1 MCLTSPFAPTP
12 PQRTGYICLLEQ
24 FSFCIEQATQGN
36 LMSEHIVEK
45 KIYYVVFGT
54 LMILLAAT
62 VGIAY
67 IHLGELNVIAA
78 LTIAFIKATLIILY
92 FMHVRYSSRVLWIFV
107 GAGFFWL
114 GILFA
119 LAFSDF
125 LTRGWLPQPTGWE

>member
-1 MCLTSPFAPTP
+1 
-12 PQRTGYICLLEQ
+12 
-24 FSFCIEQATQGN
+24 
-36 LMSEHIVEK
+36 MSEHIVEK
-45 KIYYVVFGT
+45 KTYYGVFAS

-62 VGIAY
+62 VTIAY
-67 IHLGELNVIAA
+67 IHLGKLNIIAA

-119 LAFSDF
+119 LSFADF
-125 LTRGWLPQPTGWE
+125 VTRGWLPLPTGWE